1 MAPNPKPPSHPAV
14 PAAAPLARPA
24 FPLEALGPPLAA
36 AASAVADRTQAPP
49 ELIAHHL
56 LTLAAMPAQRLV
68 SVRLPTGLV
77 QPVSSYFLTLVGSG
91 EGRSAAQRMC
101 LDPVRVWDRRF
112 TAAAAMVD
120 EKGRPLE
127 KHSVVIDLRAPDSDI
142 PETEKNVLRFGFYAP
157 AKNGAPAPSPNSVE
171 VGRVFLSPVRSTTA
185 DRYDRYA
192 RFGRRSG
199 LFAGLA
205 AELLTP
211 SSARRNEA
219 DSLSALWDGGAVG
232 NGVEGAESAALAPRL
247 SVHLVATP
255 GEGLALLRAP
265 ELAASGLLG
274 RLLTVQPASRIG
286 ARAFTA
292 HDGAPPAA
300 LQALHARLTD
310 LYARE
315 ATDDSR
321 VLGLDDAATAMWFA
335 FAAEAE
341 AAMAPGGAY
350 EFIRPLAGHLAEHAV
365 RLSAIIALIEDDAL
379 TALTPALL
387 ARGIALARFYAD
399 EALRLLDVR
408 VPPREGRNQVAALQ
422 SWLARKHAGGEIT
435 LRDICHAGPPV
446 VRTPAEARRAMR
458 EIEMI
463 GLAVRAPRDGAAH
476 GNAGERWTIAAPE
489 IIAES
494 VARSVA

>member
-1 MAPNPKPPSHPAV
+1 MAPNPKPPSPT
-14 PAAAPLARPA
+14 AASAPLARPA
-24 FPLEALGPPLAA
+24 FPLDSLGAALAA

-101 LDPVRVWDRRF
+101 LDPVRAWDRRF
-112 TAAAAMVD
+112 AAGAAMVD

-127 KHSVVIDLRAPDSDI
+127 KHSVVIDLRAPDSGI
-142 PETEKNVLRFGFYAP
+142 PETEKNVLRFGFFAP
-157 AKNGAPAPSPNSVE
+157 AKNGAPAPSSHAVE
-171 VGRVFLSPVRSTTA
+171 VGHVFLSPVRSTTA

-199 LFAGLA
+199 LFAGVA

-219 DSLSALWDGGAVG
+219 DSLSALWDGGGLVKENEG
-232 NGVEGAESAALAPRL
+232 DEGVALAPRL

-265 ELAASGLLG
+265 DVAASGLLG
-274 RLLTVQPASRIG
+274 RVLTVQPASRIG

-292 HDGAPPAA
+292 HDGTPPAA
-300 LQALHARLTD
+300 LQALHTRLTD

-321 VLGLDDAATAMWFA
+321 VLSLDDAAQAIWFA
-335 FAAEAE
+335 FAAQAE
-341 AAMAPGGAY
+341 AAMASGGAY
-350 EFIRPLAGHLAEHAV
+350 EGIRPLAGHLAEHAV
-365 RLSAIIALIEDDAL
+365 RLAAIIALIEDDAL
-379 TALTPALL
+379 TALTPAMLT
-387 ARGIALARFYAD
+387 RGIALARFYAE

-408 VPPREGRNQVAALQ
+408 VRPSAETNRLATLQ
-422 SWLARKHAGGEIT
+422 DWLARNYAGGEVS
-435 LRDICHAGPPV
+435 LRDIYRLGPSAL
-446 VRTPAEARRAMR
+446 RTPAEAQRAMR
-458 EIEMI
+458 EMELI
-463 GLAVRAPRDGAAH
+463 GFATRAPRETAPRA
-476 GNAGERWTIAAPE
+476 NAGARWSIAAPE
-489 IIAES
+489 NLSQS
-494 VARSVA
+494 VA